1 MYWGISGGEGGR
13 EGGREGEE
21 ERGREGREEER
32 EEEGGKGEREED
44 IFKSSTR
51 GMSQKPH
58 TKPKPQMIT
67 SSSFLAR

>member
-1 MYWGISGGEGGR
+1 MSAWSSVLGNIWRGGR
-13 EGGREGEE
+13 EGGRE
-21 ERGREGREEER
+21 ER
-32 EEEGGKGEREED
+32 EGGKGEREED

-67 SSSFLAR
+67 TSSSFLAR